1 MSKSPKALLPSS
13 LSLASLSRAL
23 PGSNAAAAAAQSHHA
38 VRSSPSVA
46 AGSAKR
52 AGATAAEG
60 CSRSDA
66 IISRHHQQ
74 QQQAPRRPASPLTA
88 AASQQQ
94 STSVRRAGH
103 GASAAAGAA
112 NRVSPRSA
120 AYGGGGILL
129 RRARSVASSA
139 PSTSSAHAHYYTYFT
154 AAVADP
160 SSSAYA
166 PVTGPSGSPRYF
178 HSARCAQHQQA
189 IAPSPSSSI
198 IGGSS
203 GSGIVPPP
211 GPGSSSGAAVGE
223 GSYQPKHPSSTLPLS
238 SHDGPLLPGPVAPGS
253 GSGSSLPTALDA
265 TSSSSTPAASS
276 QTQQQHSTS
285 TAIPATLFSH
295 APPASV
301 PSHAL
306 PAFFGSALNI
316 ARRSNLVFRN
326 GAYGIPK
333 SDYVRA
339 RSSVKGK
346 EKAVALPEANEA
358 EHYLSVG
365 VGEDSY
371 FLRPDSL
378 GVADGVGGWSGHAG
392 ANSARWARK
401 FMHHCSAELARYEN
415 VDDDMF
421 LHYYEVDPVEVMQRA
436 YEKTLS
442 ECKEEGTIGSS
453 TALLAVLR
461 NDELR
466 LANLGDCSCCVIR
479 GDEYI
484 FRTEEQQHRF
494 NYPFQA
500 GTNAK
505 DTPAK
510 DAQKFAIKVRKDDI
524 VILSSDGLVDNVFS
538 DDMLEEVLRF
548 VGSATPTSAS
558 SASSSSPPSAS
569 VAGHGA
575 AAAPPRFTLRRFSPQ
590 AVSEALCHRA
600 KSVYEDQRAVASP
613 FQQRAMEEGIHY
625 AGGKI
630 DDISCLVGVVGELE
644 ASPNR
649 RDVT

>member
-13 LSLASLSRAL
+13 LSLASFSRAL
-23 PGSNAAAAAAQSHHA
+23 PAANAAQRQSA
-38 VRSSPSVA
+38 SIAST
-46 AGSAKR
+46 SAKR
-52 AGATAAEG
+52 TATANGHAVEASAASEAVG
-60 CSRSDA
+60 RPPQS
-66 IISRHHQQ
+66 
-74 QQQAPRRPASPLTA
+74 RPASPLSTQPARRSTHA
-88 AASQQQ
+88 AR
-94 STSVRRAGH
+94 V
-103 GASAAAGAA
+103 AAH
-112 NRVSPRSA
+112 RA
-120 AYGGGGILL
+120 AYASSSSTASSSRSSAGPLL
-129 RRARSVASSA
+129 RRARSVAASPSSG
-139 PSTSSAHAHYYTYFT
+139 HYYPSFT
-154 AAVADP
+154 DA
-160 SSSAYA
+160 SSSACA
-166 PVTGPSGSPRYF
+166 SSSSGAGPSRYF
-178 HSARCAQHQQA
+178 HSAHCTRHQQA
-189 IAPSPSSSI
+189 ISPAS
-198 IGGSS
+198 GSS
-203 GSGIVPPP
+203 GGGIVPPP
-211 GPGSSSGAAVGE
+211 GSEHHASSSGALE
-223 GSYQPKHPSSTLPLS
+223 GGAGGGASGADGPFQAKHHSSLPLA
-238 SHDGPLLPGPVAPGS
+238 SHDGPTLLSGSVAPGS
-253 GSGSSLPTALDA
+253 GSGSSPPTALDA
-265 TSSSSTPAASS
+265 APSSTTPASTS
-276 QTQQQHSTS
+276 QTQQHHSSSTS
-285 TAIPATLFSH
+285 SNAIPATLFSH
-295 APPASV
+295 APPASL

-333 SDYVRA
+333 ADHHRA
-339 RSSVKGK
+339 RVSAKGK
-346 EKAVALPEANEA
+346 EKAISLAEASDA

-365 VGEDSY
+365 VGEDAY

-421 LHYYEVDPVEVMQRA
+421 LHYYEVDPVDVMQRA

-453 TALLAVLR
+453 TALLAILR

-538 DDMLEEVLRF
+538 DDMLDEVLRF
-548 VGSATPTSAS
+548 VGSATPPPPNLPTST
-558 SASSSSPPSAS
+558 PTTTNGNG
-569 VAGHGA
+569 VG
-575 AAAPPRFTLRRFSPQ
+575 PPRFSLRRFSPQ

>member
-13 LSLASLSRAL
+13 LSLASFSRAL
-23 PGSNAAAAAAQSHHA
+23 PAANAAQRQSA
-38 VRSSPSVA
+38 SIAST
-46 AGSAKR
+46 SAKR
-52 AGATAAEG
+52 TAVANGLAVEASAASEAVG
-60 CSRSDA
+60 RPPQS
-66 IISRHHQQ
+66 
-74 QQQAPRRPASPLTA
+74 RPASPLSTQPARRSTHA
-88 AASQQQ
+88 AR
-94 STSVRRAGH
+94 V
-103 GASAAAGAA
+103 AAH
-112 NRVSPRSA
+112 RA
-120 AYGGGGILL
+120 AYASSSSTASSSRSSAGPLL
-129 RRARSVASSA
+129 RRARSVAASPSSG
-139 PSTSSAHAHYYTYFT
+139 HYYPSFT
-154 AAVADP
+154 DA
-160 SSSAYA
+160 SSSACA
-166 PVTGPSGSPRYF
+166 SSSSGAGPSRYF
-178 HSARCAQHQQA
+178 HSAHCTRHQQA
-189 IAPSPSSSI
+189 ISPAS
-198 IGGSS
+198 GSS
-203 GSGIVPPP
+203 GGGIVPPP
-211 GPGSSSGAAVGE
+211 GSEHHASSSGALGGGAG
-223 GSYQPKHPSSTLPLS
+223 GGASGADGPFQAKHHSSLPLA
-238 SHDGPLLPGPVAPGS
+238 SHDGPTLLSGSVAPGS
-253 GSGSSLPTALDA
+253 GSGSSPPTALDA
-265 TSSSSTPAASS
+265 APSSTTPASTS
-276 QTQQQHSTS
+276 QTQQHHSSSTS
-285 TAIPATLFSH
+285 SNAIPATLFSH
-295 APPASV
+295 APPASL

-333 SDYVRA
+333 ADHHRA
-339 RSSVKGK
+339 RVSAKGK
-346 EKAVALPEANEA
+346 EKAISLAEASDA

-365 VGEDSY
+365 VGEDAY

-421 LHYYEVDPVEVMQRA
+421 LHYYEVDPVDVMQRA

-453 TALLAVLR
+453 TALLAILR

-538 DDMLEEVLRF
+538 DDMLDEVLRF
-548 VGSATPTSAS
+548 VGSATPPPPNLPTST
-558 SASSSSPPSAS
+558 PTTTNGNG
-569 VAGHGA
+569 VG
-575 AAAPPRFTLRRFSPQ
+575 PPRFSLRRFSPQ